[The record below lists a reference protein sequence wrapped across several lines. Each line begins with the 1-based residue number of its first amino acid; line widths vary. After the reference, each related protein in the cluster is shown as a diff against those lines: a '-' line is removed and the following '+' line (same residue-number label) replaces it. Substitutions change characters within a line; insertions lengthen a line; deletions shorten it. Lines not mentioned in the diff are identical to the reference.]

1 MKRIKKQQIGYFLH
15 ILIGIIFL
23 FSHQQL
29 VVIVAGRDNKKR
41 EKLLCAGYFLSYL
54 KKRFPSVI
62 FVLWMANN
70 DFFCVCVKVNWIK
83 IHWKDFFFSC

>member
-29 VVIVAGRDNKKR
+29 VVIVAGRDNKKKR
-41 EKLLCAGYFLSYL
+41 EIVVCWILFKLS
-54 KKRFPSVI
+54 KKTFS
-62 FVLWMANN
+62 FC
-70 DFFCVCVKVNWIK
+70 DFCPL
-83 IHWKDFFFSC
+83 DG